1 LAEFGAWLARDLVR
15 PPDRYGVLLS
25 FEGEKTMRALAAA
38 VALSLLTAAAL
49 IASPE
54 VEAAIKVFQSMG
66 TEPNQLKTF
75 CALMQIDDKMA
86 GKADPSLEAQMDELL
101 DKLGADFKAAWETVE
116 HIDPASDDGKVL
128 NAALDRLSDK
138 CAH

>member
-1 LAEFGAWLARDLVR
+1 
-15 PPDRYGVLLS
+15 
-25 FEGEKTMRALAAA
+25 MRALAAA
-38 VALSLLTAAAL
+38 VALSLLTTAAL

-66 TEPNQLKTF
+66 TDANQLKTF
-75 CALMQIDDKMA
+75 CELMQIDDKMA

-138 CAH
+138 CPQ